1 MNDWVYG
8 FCFSICDYC
17 FNFWIINLFDL
28 ITIYYLSLWKVCV
41 VLIIFCVFI
50 CFIFINL
57 ISFSFVVA
65 CLKCYFYFQKKQKIY
80 NIVLIYLSFLYVL
93 AIFIFNW
100 KKKDHFM
107 FHKTLESFFNHF
119 NLIMFEVRIEFT
131 SPFKYIKKMKLPLPT
146 IFCRLCSR
154 ASFEDPSYNRSRY
167 VDKIFSHFV
176 LYMVSIYTEVHLKYE
191 LRPTVRILTGTVT
204 VM

>member
-17 FNFWIINLFDL
+17 FNFWIISLFDL

-80 NIVLIYLSFLYVL
+80 NIYLSFLYVL
-93 AIFIFNW
+93 AIVIFNW

-131 SPFKYIKKMKLPLPT
+131 SPFKYIN
-146 IFCRLCSR
+146 
-154 ASFEDPSYNRSRY
+154 Y
-167 VDKIFSHFV
+167 
-176 LYMVSIYTEVHLKYE
+176 
-191 LRPTVRILTGTVT
+191 IL
-204 VM
+204 

>member
-1 MNDWVYG
+1 MHRPLPICVILLLLLPFHLFPGALYEIEWLSLFYLLLYILFCFWNDHLFLNDWVYG

-17 FNFWIINLFDL
+17 FNFWIISLFDL
-28 ITIYYLSLWKVCV
+28 VTIYYLSLWKVCV

-93 AIFIFNW
+93 AIVIFNW
-100 KKKDHFM
+100 KKRS
-107 FHKTLESFFNHF
+107 L
-119 NLIMFEVRIEFT
+119 
-131 SPFKYIKKMKLPLPT
+131 YISLNFIV
-146 IFCRLCSR
+146 IFWL
-154 ASFEDPSYNRSRY
+154 F
-167 VDKIFSHFV
+167 
-176 LYMVSIYTEVHLKYE
+176 
-191 LRPTVRILTGTVT
+191 
-204 VM
+204 